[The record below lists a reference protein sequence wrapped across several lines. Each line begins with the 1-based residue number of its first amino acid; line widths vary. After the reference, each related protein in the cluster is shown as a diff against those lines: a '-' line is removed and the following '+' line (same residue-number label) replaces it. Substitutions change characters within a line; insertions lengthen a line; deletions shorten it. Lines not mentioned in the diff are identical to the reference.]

1 MYEHERIKV
10 IPTWMPVKDVEDNE
24 EKKKLQLHL
33 EFTALNLYSCS

>member
-24 EKKKLQLHL
+24 KKKLQLHL
-33 EFTALNLYSCS
+33 EFTALNLYSSS